1 MRTDLYTYRVLIIA
15 QKQLHFS
22 FLYWT
27 QAANIQTVRV
37 EKCNPIYL
45 LLQYYSLGKK
55 GWGWDFR
62 GRNAGA
68 VTCSSF
74 YPPVPSLLPFFF
86 YYFCLYHH
94 SCFSHLLSF
103 LTICWYL
110 CPSVLFL
117 LLHDVSLLLFL
128 FIYHFLF
135 LFSILSGSSAL
146 QQYILHSS
154 KLWATSNKSLIWSFK
169 KINNFRQRIWPSSC
183 TRPLLQ
189 IISHASLFPHPALS
203 CSIFHLCETRV
214 HLLFPACAVSD
225 CSIKIYIFM
234 YPLFNQVRPTE
245 VKDPFYKRDFAT

>member
-74 YPPVPSLLPFFF
+74 YPPVPSLLPFFTF
-86 YYFCLYHH
+86 IIFVFIITAVSHTCCL
-94 SCFSHLLSF
+94 FSQYADIFVHLFSSF
-103 LTICWYL
+103 FFMTCRFF
-110 CPSVLFL
+110 SF
-117 LLHDVSLLLFL
+117 SL
-128 FIYHFLF
+128 FIIFSSSF
-135 LFSILSGSSAL
+135 SFWTFFSILSGSSAL

-169 KINNFRQRIWPSSC
+169 KNK
-183 TRPLLQ
+183 LL
-189 IISHASLFPHPALS
+189 
-203 CSIFHLCETRV
+203 
-214 HLLFPACAVSD
+214 
-225 CSIKIYIFM
+225 
-234 YPLFNQVRPTE
+234 
-245 VKDPFYKRDFAT
+245 

>member
-74 YPPVPSLLPFFF
+74 YPPVPSLLPFF
-86 YYFCLYHH
+86 
-94 SCFSHLLSF
+94 
-103 LTICWYL
+103 
-110 CPSVLFL
+110 
-117 LLHDVSLLLFL
+117 LLLFL
-128 FIYHFLF
+128 SLSSQLF
-135 LFSILSGSSAL
+135 LTLAVFSHNMLISLS
-146 QQYILHSS
+146 IC
-154 KLWATSNKSLIWSFK
+154 SL
-169 KINNFRQRIWPSSC
+169 PSSSW
-183 TRPLLQ
+183 RV
-189 IISHASLFPHPALS
+189 ASSLS
-203 CSIFHLCETRV
+203 LYLSFSL
-214 HLLFPACAVSD
+214 
-225 CSIKIYIFM
+225 
-234 YPLFNQVRPTE
+234 PLFH
-245 VKDPFYKRDFAT
+245 PFRILCVAAVYFTF